1 MDPVKPGAVPA
12 PRVDDRML
20 DGYRKLAWT
29 FDELFRIPGTN
40 FRFGLD
46 SIIGLVPGI
55 GDLAVSTL
63 GAYALLLA
71 FRLRAPLPILARM
84 LLNIGV
90 DTVLGAVPLIGD
102 LFDAT
107 WKANTKNRRVLEAWL
122 AEPTRTERRS
132 KWVIVVITLM
142 FLALVAASFWLAWV
156 VVTWLLRSLQ

>member
-1 MDPVKPGAVPA
+1 MDL
-12 PRVDDRML
+12 RR
-20 DGYRKLAWT
+20 
-29 FDELFRIPGTN
+29 LFRIPGTN

-107 WKANTKNRRVLEAWL
+107 WKANTRNRRVLEAWL

>member
-1 MDPVKPGAVPA
+1 MDKMKPGPVPA
-12 PRVDDRML
+12 PRSDDRML

-46 SIIGLVPGI
+46 SIIGLVPGV

-71 FRLRAPLPILARM
+71 FRLRAPLPVLTRM
-84 LLNIGV
+84 LLNIGI
-90 DTVLGAVPLIGD
+90 DTVLGAVPLLGD

-107 WKANTKNRRVLEAWL
+107 WKANTKNRRILEAWL
-122 AEPTRTERRS
+122 AEPARTERRS
-132 KWVIVVITLM
+132 KWVIVVISFL
-142 FLALVAASFWLAWV
+142 FLALVGASLWLAWMV
-156 VVTWLLRSLQ
+156 LTWLLHALQ

>member
-12 PRVDDRML
+12 PRADDRML